1 MNLLPLVACELR
13 LAVRRRSTYYVRLV
27 AGAAAIAISFWGLLI
42 WADWKTPASL
52 GHSLLEA
59 LTLTGFAGA
68 VLAGLVLTSDC
79 ISRERREGT
88 LGLLFLTDLRGADV
102 AFGKLAA
109 KAILPFYALLAM
121 LPALAVCMLVGG
133 VMAGEVGRLAL
144 ALLNTLFF
152 SLSATLFT
160 SVFCRK
166 QRAAQASAF
175 LLMLVCVPGLP
186 LLGIALS
193 AWTSN
198 PVWRKLAFLFSPA
211 GSYFMVFDQGYQAV
225 GSPVTTSGTTAGYF
239 VIFDPGY
246 QAAAGVFWGSVL
258 STHLFAWLCLA
269 LSAIVLPRVVLERT
283 RAERANSPT
292 PWARSKFRDGVRQ
305 RDVQRERL
313 ERNPMAWLADRN
325 RPRRRWIW
333 CFPAMTIWLWM
344 SFELDPLGNAAAQAG
359 FVAFAAIH
367 VFFKIWLSADASY
380 AFATGRRD
388 GTLELLL
395 LTPLSA
401 REIAAGTLS
410 GFRRRYLAPLL
421 ALFLLDVALAAWLA
435 LLGQGSSAILVGA
448 AGVMLLVD
456 SYSLCWVGMLRG
468 LAAHD
473 SSQAILATLGRI
485 LLLPWLYFAFGMGI
499 FYRSAPG
506 ELAVLWLFLSGFND
520 LIFLAN
526 ARSILIDH
534 FRVLALRP
542 FSEKMP
548 RVESKWSPINWQAA
562 VDYPDQ
568 SGP

>member
-59 LTLTGFAGA
+59 LALTGFAGA

-121 LPALAVCMLVGG
+121 FPALAVCLLVGG
-133 VMAGEVGRLAL
+133 VMAGEVGRLGL

-160 SVFCRK
+160 STLCRK
-166 QRAAQASAF
+166 QHAAQASA
-175 LLMLVCVPGLP
+175 LLMILVCVPGLK
-186 LLGIALS
+186 LLGVALS
-193 AWTSN
+193 AWTTN
-198 PVWRKLAFLFSPA
+198 PVWRQLAFLTWFSPS
-211 GSYFMVFDQGYQAV
+211 GSYFLAFDSRYQG
-225 GSPVTTSGTTAGYF
+225 
-239 VIFDPGY
+239 
-246 QAAAGVFWGSVL
+246 AAGVFWGSVL
-258 STHLFAWLCLA
+258 ATHLFAWLCLA
-269 LSAIVLPRVVLERT
+269 LSAIVLPRAFLEKPSEQRQH
-283 RAERANSPT
+283 APT
-292 PWARSKFRDGVRQ
+292 PWVRSKFRDGIRQ
-305 RDVQRERL
+305 RRLWREQL
-313 ERNPMAWLADRN
+313 ERNPMAWLADRD
-325 RPRRRWIW
+325 RPRRRWVW
-333 CFPAMTIWLWM
+333 CFPALTIGLWM
-344 SFELDPLGNAAAQAG
+344 GFKLDPLGNPAAQAG
-359 FVAFAAIH
+359 FVAFVAIH

-435 LLGQGSSAILVGA
+435 LVGRRPSAILVGA
-448 AGVMLLVD
+448 AGTMLLVD
-456 SYSLCWVGMLRG
+456 SYCLCWVGMLRG
-468 LAAHD
+468 LVARD
-473 SSQAILATLGRI
+473 SGQAILATLVRI
-485 LLLPWLYFAFGMGI
+485 MLVPWLYFAFGAAI
-499 FYRSAPG
+499 FYESAPG
-506 ELAVLWLFLSGFND
+506 EMAVLWLFLSGFND

-526 ARSILIDH
+526 ARSILIEK

-542 FSEKMP
+542 FGEKGP
-548 RVESKWSPINWQAA
+548 RVESQWSPINWQAE
-562 VDYPDQ
+562 
-568 SGP
+568 